1 MPYITS
7 AERIGRKEGRQE
19 GRKEGRQEGRKEG
32 RKEGRQ
38 EGTYNTCLNLIQNM
52 KKNNLSD
59 QEIARLTNLDIEII
73 KKILNKEHVEIPL
86 HLLESD
92 S

>member
-1 MPYITS
+1 
-7 AERIGRKEGRQE
+7 
-19 GRKEGRQEGRKEG
+19 
-32 RKEGRQ
+32 
-38 EGTYNTCLNLIQNM
+38 M

-86 HLLESD
+86 HLLNSD